1 MKYKLLLPIKV
12 SFIIDHNELQ
22 IQNIDD
28 LIYLQSKYDV
38 DLQNIID
45 EYEYKLEAEESFME
59 EEEDSFGINKVDIL
73 QSVIDENLQE
83 IADKFNRELK
93 LSSLN
98 SKDVQKIF
106 NVTQDDFNNKSLLRG
121 YNGKYTVN
129 SINLETYDK
138 TNSSFI
144 IDVDVDRE
152 LKDTELIDLKSVID
166 TKCIDEWGSEF
177 EEIDLSDV
185 IEEESMYVYVK
196 FWDADN
202 PIDFINI

>member
-22 IQNIDD
+22 IHNIDD
-28 LIYLQSKYDV
+28 LIYLQHKYDV